1 MANQDLANYAHTMKE
16 NGSSETEIR
25 EKLTAAGWE
34 RPLIDE
40 AIRVEF
46 GGGVPQP
53 TGPDVTSKRITAG
66 VLAIVLGGLGV
77 HKFYLG
83 ETGTGILY
91 LCFSWTMIPSII
103 GFIEGIIYLTKTDDE
118 FYRRYVKK

>member
-1 MANQDLANYAHTMKE
+1 M
-16 NGSSETEIR
+16 
-25 EKLTAAGWE
+25 
-34 RPLIDE
+34 
-40 AIRVEF
+40 
-46 GGGVPQP
+46 
-53 TGPDVTSKRITAG
+53 TSKRITAG
-66 VLAIVLGGLGV
+66 VLAIVLGGIGV